1 MSRLLHGIINYHSV
15 TPGCSCPSNPV
26 LTVLERHAP
35 AHAGGCF
42 EAAIDRFTPDP
53 SNREEVGLF
62 IRRFIRRHCCDLWP
76 ARREPRVSAGTF
88 VRQELGCRP
97 PLPPTLLRSS
107 ILWRNRTVS

>member
-42 EAAIDRFTPDP
+42 EAAI
-53 SNREEVGLF
+53 
-62 IRRFIRRHCCDLWP
+62 
-76 ARREPRVSAGTF
+76 
-88 VRQELGCRP
+88 LGDH
-97 PLPPTLLRSS
+97 LKTGHS
-107 ILWRNRTVS
+107 

>member
-1 MSRLLHGIINYHSV
+1 MSRLLHGLINYLSV

-53 SNREEVGLF
+53 SIYDPLTFAQMPGGRWTAQMFPGNIIPVS
-62 IRRFIRRHCCDLWP
+62 RFS
-76 ARREPRVSAGTF
+76 AVSQRLNAIA
-88 VRQELGCRP
+88 VKDY
-97 PLPPTLLRSS
+97 
-107 ILWRNRTVS
+107 